1 VHGRAGIEGLE
12 MLRSDVRRGD
22 RLSPEI
28 SVDLENNVA
37 EMMFA
42 EFGGESKAWKY
53 LISRARR
60 CDARLMF
67 DILRYWTDRKY
78 GKPSQRVE
86 AQVDVSLSGLA
97 ERISEARKRR
107 REAEE
112 RDCRRAI
119 TEQG

>member
-1 VHGRAGIEGLE
+1 VS
-12 MLRSDVRRGD
+12 RSDTKGGVLPR
-22 RLSPEI
+22 PEI
-28 SVDLENNVA
+28 SEDLEGNIA
-37 EMMFA
+37 EAIFS

-60 CDARLMF
+60 CDARLTF

-86 AQVDVSLSGLA
+86 AQVDVGLSGLA
-97 ERISEARKRR
+97 ERISEVRKRR

-112 RDCRRAI
+112 RGRLLPKEIERA
-119 TEQG
+119 